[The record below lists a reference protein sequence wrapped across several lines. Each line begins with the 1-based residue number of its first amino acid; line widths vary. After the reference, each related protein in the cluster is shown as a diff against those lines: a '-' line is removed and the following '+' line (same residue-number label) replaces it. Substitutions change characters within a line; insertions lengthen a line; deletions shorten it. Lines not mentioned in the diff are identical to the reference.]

1 MAEFC
6 INSLPAGINSEC
18 LKPLAPV
25 KMVLLAAKGTS
36 FTSDSDFVNKA
47 SWESKIKTLSVYAP
61 ASLSSYEPTTDEPT
75 INTSALGKKY
85 MVRKGVPSMRVFLDS
100 NVCDYNEVVSK
111 LRGGL
116 YSVFFVLEDGTLMG
130 RRTSAG
136 TVQGFTARI
145 NAAGAGIPIAD
156 AIENS
161 YPVYINFTSI
171 EEFET
176 RIAKNP
182 VGWMPAIDLP
192 AAMPIGLSITAT
204 SAYASGDITVKI
216 AERCG
221 DAYVDSGLTHTDFE
235 ILGSN
240 DLTVPAITAVDA
252 TGSASGIYVLTV
264 QKSSGTPGDLAAGDF
279 VVLRVKVLDS
289 TLVTH
294 VSSNLVVQ
302 A

>member
-25 KMVLLAAKGTS
+25 KMVALAQKGTS
-36 FTSDSDFVNKA
+36 FASDSAFVNK
-47 SWESKIKTLSVYAP
+47 SVWEGKIKTLAIFAP
-61 ASLSSYEPTTDEPT
+61 ASLSAYERTTDEPT
-75 INTSALGKKY
+75 LNTSALGKKY
-85 MVRKGVPSMRVFLDS
+85 LVRKGVPSMRIFIES
-100 NVCDYNEVVSK
+100 NVCDYNEIVSK
-111 LRGGL
+111 LKGGL
-116 YSVFFVLEDGTLMG
+116 YSVFFILEDGALMG
-130 RRTSAG
+130 RRAAAG
-136 TVQGFTARI
+136 TVEGFTARI
-145 NAAGAGIPIAD
+145 NAAGADVPIPD

-204 SAYASGDITVKI
+204 TAYATGDITVKI

-221 DAYVDSGLTHTDFE
+221 DPYVDSGLTHTDFE
-235 ILGSN
+235 VLGSN
-240 DLTVPAITAVDA
+240 DLTAPAVTAVDA
-252 TGSASGIYVLTV
+252 TGSASGVYVLTV
-264 QKSSGTPGDLAAGDF
+264 QKGSGTPGDLAAGDF
-279 VVLRVKVLDS
+279 VVLRVKVLDGS
-289 TLVTH
+289 DVEY
-294 VSSNLVVQ
+294 VSNNLIVQ